1 MATNTGLFI
10 PVPAVPVRG
19 PQVSL
24 LASSVTPTNEQDVYA
39 LDSVRLGML
48 PDEVKVELAAMK
60 GEAWTR
66 GFAYWPESGR
76 AAFNRAPGDTTTTMT
91 PDLTKN
97 LPIVQVQP
105 WIAVAEMD
113 ASTFGFETSD
123 YVGRATRR
131 LEAATPAAI
140 EQEFWDGTLAQAN
153 SWPNFYLR
161 KAAGCVDVTPVAG
174 TPVSVNTGFALL
186 QENLADTTVG
196 LGGQGM
202 IHTALRSIPNF
213 LYTRRVGKLLLDALD
228 NIIVPGVGYSGL
240 GPIGTATPAG
250 ATWMYGTDLIMTRVA
265 QDIKVFPDS
274 MAEAVDR
281 GRGGNPNL
289 VTFRAE
295 RAVCAYGD
303 SFRHFAVLVTIPT
316 T

>member
-1 MATNTGLFI
+1 MFI

-24 LASSVTPTNEQDVYA
+24 LSSSVTPTNEQDIYA
-39 LDSVRLGML
+39 LDGVGL
-48 PDEVKVELAAMK
+48 PLLADEVKVELEAMK

-66 GFAYWPESGR
+66 GFSYWPESGR
-76 AAFNRAPGDTTTTMT
+76 AVLTRAPNDVSTTMT

-97 LPIVQVQP
+97 LPVVQVQP
-105 WIAVAEMD
+105 WLAVAELD
-113 ASTFGFETSD
+113 ASTFGNPAID

-153 SWPNFYLR
+153 LWPNFYLR
-161 KAAGCVDVTPVAG
+161 KAAGCTDVTPVVG
-174 TPVSVNTGFALL
+174 TPVSVNEGLALL
-186 QENLADTTVG
+186 QEALADTSVG

-202 IHTALRSIPNF
+202 IHTSLRTIPNYLYLRS
-213 LYTRRVGKLLLDALD
+213 VGKLLLDLVG
-228 NIIVPGVGYSGL
+228 NIVIPGVGYSGG
-240 GPIGTATPAG
+240 GPIGATTPTG
-250 ATWMYGTDLIMTRVA
+250 SSWLFGTDLIMTRVA
-265 QDIKVFPDS
+265 QDIKVVPDS

-281 GRGGNPNL
+281 GEGGNPNL
-289 VTFRAE
+289 VTFRAQ
-295 RAVCAYGD
+295 RTVCAYGD